1 MWVRG
6 CLKHLFYIT
15 ESMDQA
21 LVLLFVVLLTIFILC
36 RVAPP
41 VAVRSLVAVVPF
53 SLHIKECGS
62 VPEGRTLSVYK
73 ISWPILKRIGQRDN
87 ENKAASYAIIQ
98 NTGEDKYIFNLC
110 NYPYRTTRAVRIYQR
125 YVTLFLCI

>member
-1 MWVRG
+1 
-6 CLKHLFYIT
+6 
-15 ESMDQA
+15 MDQA
-21 LVLLFVVLLTIFILC
+21 LVLLFVVLLTIFILF

-98 NTGEDKYIFNLC
+98 NT
-110 NYPYRTTRAVRIYQR
+110 R
-125 YVTLFLCI
+125 